1 MMEIVRFGSLY
12 KIPTS
17 NGVSRPSAVRG
28 QGFHMINMG
37 ELFAYDIINEIPMDR
52 VILSDNEQKK
62 YLVEKGDL
70 LFARQSL
77 VAAGAGKCSIVND
90 ILEPTTFESH
100 LIRVRLDE
108 KLCCSRY
115 YFYLFQLPSNPIKAI
130 VNQCAQAGIR
140 GSELQKIKVPL
151 PPLNEQRHIAS
162 ILSTYDNLI
171 ENNNKRIRLLEQMAE
186 NLYKEWFVRF
196 RFPGHEKV
204 EMENGLPKGWKYYL
218 IRNLCEINKKTISS
232 KNKSVLIHYLDTSSI
247 TDNCITGYE
256 DYILEDAPS
265 RARRVVKHNSIILST
280 VRPNLR
286 HFGIIKNPE
295 DNTIVSTGFAVFDC
309 KCQIANII
317 YRYLA
322 SPEIVNYCQSIAEGA
337 VATYPS
343 IKPEVI
349 GRLKI
354 ALPPLIIAQQLNN
367 TLEVLNNQQ
376 NNLLRQND
384 NLSRQRDLL
393 LPRLMSGKLEVKE

>member
-1 MMEIVRFGSLY
+1 ME
-12 KIPTS
+12 TS
-17 NGVSRPSAVRG
+17 NIRLGDCVICNPSVKLEKGKECPVIDIDKITVGRKFVENKDTVIYNG
-28 QGFHMINMG
+28 QGGAKFENGDTLMARITPCLENGKMAQARIDG
-37 ELFAYDIINEIPMDR
+37 KGIGSTELFVFRGKEGIT
-52 VILSDNEQKK
+52 DNEFV
-62 YLVEKGDL
+62 Y
-70 LFARQSL
+70 
-77 VAAGAGKCSIVND
+77 
-90 ILEPTTFESH
+90 
-100 LIRVRLDE
+100 
-108 KLCCSRY
+108 
-115 YFYLFQLPSNPIKAI
+115 YLFKQQHIRDLAANSMSGASGRQRADLKFIK
-130 VNQCAQAGIR
+130 
-140 GSELQKIKVPL
+140 KIKLDL
-151 PPLNEQRHIAS
+151 PTLPTQLRIAS
-162 ILSTYDNLI
+162 ILSAYDNLI
-171 ENNNKRIRLLEQMAE
+171 ENNNKRIRLLEQIAE

-343 IKPEVI
+343 IKPEEI